1 MSLRFQV
8 WFTSFQIFGWPV
20 DGRSHEAKNETL
32 FRFCVG
38 LKNWPFFLIRGY
50 FHVKNRTGAFT
61 EGKRFPPTSKHTS
74 RYAILDWI
82 TNIAHALP
90 VPVFQ
95 ESDFIPKRVVVHVN
109 TPLFVEVENS
119 EQIFTRITS
128 DAILTLLLPQIH
140 PEYFVVR
147 FRSCMRIALTR
158 AL

>member
-1 MSLRFQV
+1 M
-8 WFTSFQIFGWPV
+8 
-20 DGRSHEAKNETL
+20 
-32 FRFCVG
+32 
-38 LKNWPFFLIRGY
+38 
-50 FHVKNRTGAFT
+50 KNRTGAFT

-90 VPVFQ
+90 VSVFQ

-147 FRSCMRIALTR
+147 FRSCMRIALTK